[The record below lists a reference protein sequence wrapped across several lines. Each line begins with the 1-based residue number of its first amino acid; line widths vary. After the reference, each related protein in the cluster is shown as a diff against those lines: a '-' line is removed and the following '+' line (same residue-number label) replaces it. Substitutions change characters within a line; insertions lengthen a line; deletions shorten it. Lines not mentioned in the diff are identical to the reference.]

1 MHADRTNRFVLTL
14 FALLLIA
21 GGTAG
26 ALAGFGVFG
35 EATQHGRLLANRV
48 GRYFGAH
55 GMWLWPAIAAGAAIV
70 GVLALRWLYLLL
82 FSTDRA
88 GDLKLGGDRTA
99 GRTTVVP
106 AALTDA
112 VSDEIAG
119 YPGVHA
125 ARARV
130 LGDSSSP
137 SLAIAVT
144 LEQSADLAALRSRI
158 ETNAAQHARVALDNP
173 ELPILID
180 LTVTDR
186 RASRVS

>member
-1 MHADRTNRFVLTL
+1 MHADRTNRLVLTL
-14 FALLLIA
+14 FALVLIA

-35 EATQHGRLLANRV
+35 DTTRHDRLLSNRV
-48 GRYFGAH
+48 GRYFSVH
-55 GMWLWPAIAAGAAIV
+55 GIWLWPVIATAAAIV
-70 GVLALRWLYLLL
+70 VVLALRWLYLLL

-88 GDLKLGGDRTA
+88 GDLKLSGDRSA
-99 GRTTVVP
+99 GRTTLVP

-112 VSDEIAG
+112 VTDEIAS

-130 LGDSSSP
+130 TGDSSSP
-137 SLAIAVT
+137 RLAISVT
-144 LEQSADLAALRSRI
+144 LEHSADLAALRKRI
-158 ETNAAQHARVALDNP
+158 ETNAARNAREALDNP
-173 ELPILID
+173 ELPIMID